1 MNSRGLAGSPVV
13 IPTEKRK
20 GLWATVWRE
29 RYLWLM
35 VLPGV
40 LYFII
45 YKYVPMFGIVIAFQD
60 YNPIQ
65 GIQGFIHSPW
75 VGLKHF
81 SELIHNDAIPRVLWN
96 TIVISFYQIVLA
108 FSFPIVLAIMIN
120 EVSRSWLKRSIQ
132 TLVYLPHFLSWP
144 VIAGI
149 FYLMFSSNGGVT
161 QLLGQWGIQDF
172 NLLSDPGHFR
182 LMLVLQLIWKESG
195 WGTIIYL
202 AALLSISPELYEA
215 ARIDGAGRFRQIW
228 HISLPGIRSTIL
240 VLFTL
245 RLGHVLDVGFEQVFL
260 MLNARVSEVG
270 EVLET
275 YLYSTGLVNGKFSFA
290 TAVGVLKGLLG
301 FVLIFGSNKVVRRM
315 NGQGLF

>member
-1 MNSRGLAGSPVV
+1 MNGQELLALNADSAA
-13 IPTEKRK
+13 TKRTGFWRTLK
-20 GLWATVWRE
+20 RE

-35 VLPGV
+35 VLPGI

-45 YKYVPMFGIVIAFQD
+45 YKYIPMLGIVIAFQD
-60 YNPIQ
+60 YNPVR
-65 GIQGFIHSPW
+65 GILNSPW

-81 SELIHNDAIPRVLWN
+81 SNLITNDAIPRVMWN
-96 TIVISFYQIVLA
+96 TLVISFYQIVLA

-132 TLVYLPHFLSWP
+132 TIVYLPHFLSWP

-161 QLLGQWGIQDF
+161 TLLGQWGIQDF
-172 NLLSDPGHFR
+172 NLLSDPDHFR

-215 ARIDGAGRFRQIW
+215 AKMDGAGRFRQIW
-228 HISLPGIRSTIL
+228 HVSLPGLRSTIMI
-240 VLFTL
+240 LFTL
-245 RLGHVLDVGFEQVFL
+245 RLGNVLDVGFEQVFL
-260 MLNARVSEVG
+260 MLNARVSVVG
-270 EVLET
+270 DVLET
-275 YLYSTGLVNGKFSFA
+275 YLYSTGLVSGKFSFA
-290 TAVGVLKGLLG
+290 TAVGLLKGVLG
-301 FVLIFGSNKVVRRM
+301 FVLIYGSNKVARRI
-315 NGQGLF
+315 NGRGLY